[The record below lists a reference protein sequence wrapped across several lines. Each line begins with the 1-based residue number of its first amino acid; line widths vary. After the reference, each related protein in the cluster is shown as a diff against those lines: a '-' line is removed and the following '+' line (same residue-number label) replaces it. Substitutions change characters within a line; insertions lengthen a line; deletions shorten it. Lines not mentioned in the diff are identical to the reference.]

1 MYLVIKI
8 IGCILL
14 VSATTL
20 MGFKKA
26 QRLYKRRDFIN
37 DFLVFLDALATNIRY
52 STDELSI
59 ILSKSEDRFGKAI
72 YGAYEKYDGII
83 FKNGKCGSGYF
94 RRLRFKARG

>member
-37 DFLVFLDALATNIRY
+37 DFLVFLDTLATNIRY
-52 STDELSI
+52 SMNFRLFFPKAKTD
-59 ILSKSEDRFGKAI
+59 SEKQYTVRTKNTTVHFLR
-72 YGAYEKYDGII
+72 
-83 FKNGKCGSGYF
+83 NGKM
-94 RRLRFKARG
+94 R

>member
-37 DFLVFLDALATNIRY
+37 DFYAH
-52 STDELSI
+52 
-59 ILSKSEDRFGKAI
+59 SE
-72 YGAYEKYDGII
+72 
-83 FKNGKCGSGYF
+83 KNS
-94 RRLRFKARG
+94 A

>member
-37 DFLVFLDALATNIRY
+37 DFLVFLDTLATNIRY

-72 YGAYEKYDGII
+72 YGAYKNTTVH
-83 FKNGKCGSGYF
+83 FLKNGKM
-94 RRLRFKARG
+94 R

>member
-1 MYLVIKI
+1 MYLVIKFL
-8 IGCILL
+8 GCILL

-37 DFLVFLDALATNIRY
+37 DFLVFLDTLATNIRY

-59 ILSKSEDRFGKAI
+59 ILSKSEDRFGKQ
-72 YGAYEKYDGII
+72 YTVRTKNTTVH
-83 FKNGKCGSGYF
+83 FLKNGKM
-94 RRLRFKARG
+94 R